1 LNGPIR
7 WSILASTRPMAEPGG
22 SRFLVFESAGRRY
35 ACSLDAVREIV
46 PLRAATRLPGAP
58 AHVVGLINLRG
69 RLLTVID
76 LAVYLGGREA
86 GAGKDAV
93 GSIVLVGS
101 GARVVGVLVDE
112 VRDVR
117 LVADDAVERV
127 TDATITPGAV
137 RALARLDD
145 GIAVVLDTDAI
156 VGNILQERAGAGENS
171 L

>member
-1 LNGPIR
+1 
-7 WSILASTRPMAEPGG
+7 LAERGG
-22 SRFLVFESAGRRY
+22 ARFLVFESAGRRY

-46 PLRAATRLPGAP
+46 SFRVGTRLPGAP

-69 RLLTVID
+69 RLLTVVD
-76 LAVYLGGREA
+76 LAVFLGGRDAGEA
-86 GAGKDAV
+86 RAA
-93 GSIVLVGS
+93 GSIVLVAAGT
-101 GARVVGVLVDE
+101 RVVGVLVDE

-117 LVADDAVERV
+117 LIADDAVEQV
-127 TDATITPGAV
+127 TDATITHGAV

>member
-1 LNGPIR
+1 MNGSIR
-7 WSILASTRPMAEPGG
+7 WTILASTRSMAEPGG

-46 PLRAATRLPGAP
+46 PFRAATRLPGAP
-58 AHVVGLINLRG
+58 VHVVGLINLRG
-69 RLLTVID
+69 RLLTVVD
-76 LAVYLGGREA
+76 LAVYLGGPEGGSRK
-86 GAGKDAV
+86 GA

-117 LVADDAVERV
+117 PVADDAVERV
-127 TDATITPGAV
+127 TDATIAHGAV

-156 VGNILQERAGAGENS
+156 VGNVLLERAGAGENS